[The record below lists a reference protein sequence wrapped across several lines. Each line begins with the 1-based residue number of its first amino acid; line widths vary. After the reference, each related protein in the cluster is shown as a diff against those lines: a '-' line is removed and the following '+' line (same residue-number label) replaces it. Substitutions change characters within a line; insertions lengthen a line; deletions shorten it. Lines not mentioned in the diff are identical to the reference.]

1 MQVVGGITGL
11 TNSNEDMVAIRG
23 ADETSCR
30 PLKFLKPVAILLHQ
44 LERDQQGGEGFEGGD
59 IEVVE
64 WGERGGEV

>member
-11 TNSNEDMVAIRG
+11 TNSNEDMVAIGG
-23 ADETSCR
+23 AEETNCR

>member
-1 MQVVGGITGL
+1 MQVVGGITCL
-11 TNSNEDMVAIRG
+11 TNSNEDMVAIGG
-23 ADETSCR
+23 ADDPNCR